1 MKKTYKAWLQDFI
14 WELLGVRL
22 PILTA
27 VIFAVIAARY
37 WPEYALISS
46 AVYLVVA
53 FIVSDFLLKKKK

>member
-14 WELLGVRL
+14 WELFGVRL

-37 WPEYALISS
+37 WPEHALISS